1 MIRAMPLRSFLD
13 SLTRSSD
20 LQRSFFEAARHAML
34 RAMARHYPYLPHQML
49 EDAAMLAF
57 EQLWKDGVGQFV
69 SPHAAESEGFQQ
81 DLVRYLALVIAPRRL
96 LDLRR
101 KAGRE
106 VPVGDL
112 RQSNGNDAH
121 DDGLF
126 DRLLPP
132 LEDDVVADAAERRQ
146 LLQRLR
152 RCVDHLSPKLR
163 EVVQGALA
171 DARQMDTAESLG
183 IPEGTVKSR
192 MNEATKRL
200 KRCMGIGTERT

>member
-1 MIRAMPLRSFLD
+1 MPLRSFLD

-20 LQRSFFEAARHAML
+20 LQRSFFFFFRHAKL

-69 SPHAAESEGFQQ
+69 SPHAAGSEGFQQ

-171 DARQMDTAESLG
+171 DVRQMDTAESLG

>member
-1 MIRAMPLRSFLD
+1 MPLRSFLD

-20 LQRSFFEAARHAML
+20 LQRSFFEAARHAMQ

-112 RQSNGNDAH
+112 RQSNAPQSAASH
-121 DDGLF
+121 LGL
-126 DRLLPP
+126 
-132 LEDDVVADAAERRQ
+132 
-146 LLQRLR
+146 
-152 RCVDHLSPKLR
+152 
-163 EVVQGALA
+163 
-171 DARQMDTAESLG
+171 
-183 IPEGTVKSR
+183 
-192 MNEATKRL
+192 
-200 KRCMGIGTERT
+200 

>member
-1 MIRAMPLRSFLD
+1 MSLRSFLD
-13 SLTRSSD
+13 ALAQSPAA
-20 LQRSFFEAARHAML
+20 QRSFFEAARHAML
-34 RAMARHYPYLPHQML
+34 RAMARHYSYLPHQML
-49 EDAAMLAF
+49 EDAVMLAF
-57 EQLWKDGVGQFV
+57 EQLWKDGIGQFV
-69 SPHAAESEGFQQ
+69 SPHPVGSDGFHQ

-112 RQSNGNDAH
+112 WQPNGDEVS
-121 DDGLF
+121 DESLF
-126 DRLLPP
+126 DQLLPP
-132 LEDDVVADAAERRQ
+132 AEDDVAGGAERRQ

-163 EVVQGALA
+163 EVIHGALA
-171 DARQMDTAESLG
+171 DVRQADTAQSLG

-200 KRCMGIGTERT
+200 KQCMGIGAGRA

>member
-1 MIRAMPLRSFLD
+1 
-13 SLTRSSD
+13 
-20 LQRSFFEAARHAML
+20 
-34 RAMARHYPYLPHQML
+34 
-49 EDAAMLAF
+49 MLAF

-69 SPHAAESEGFQQ
+69 SPHAAGSEGFQQ

-101 KAGRE
+101 KASRE